1 MADGPPAA
9 TAADADARPA
19 SPTLSIDSDINS
31 EVIEPKRFH
40 IFISYR
46 VRTDADLAEKLCD
59 KLQALSILNEQH
71 DIHIKCFLDKQN
83 LTHGRDFQS
92 EFMDGLKSSCLFLP
106 LISEGCL
113 KSMTHL
119 IDGGEDNVVREWET
133 AWDLRSKKEID
144 IIPVLVGSIEHIEK
158 THGSVYKRFEAFGLL
173 NKIPEV
179 TISDSPTRK
188 TARETV
194 AELFRLQGIFLNPAD
209 IADKIISILNRF
221 SSDVW
226 PKYRPFWAEQD
237 ALGAEPSYTCVQCLK
252 DYQSSQN
259 ADGSCRFHTS
269 DGPVMQYG
277 DKYTCCGSYDPE
289 AGCTRNRHHNKHH
302 NDFPYGAQLT
312 AVVHFAWPEVKD
324 GEGPKTVK
332 VEYGAEL
339 TFGELA
345 LEPQTKHEL
354 PVDEILVAGPVLSI
368 PVARKRDP
376 NLPAWSSP
384 GCPLRLKVKSTSA
397 RHNDNNGRDY
407 FEIEATIVNASQT
420 DVSIIEARSFGSLR
434 LPDDQRSGAAPL
446 RYPPAPPPTNAS
458 DSDAAD
464 WLTLTADWTPLTR
477 VDVEGEAQAPPPQ
490 PQQFFPPQPF
500 NIGGRPHFR
509 PPPIYRPAIVQRPT
523 LPLAVPAGGA
533 ISVTITA
540 VAGTLRYGNNGGRG
554 WQNFP
559 LIALRARAPVLVD
572 VELEDV
578 EGRTFAPAKDENR
591 DDADPRN
598 SKYVVARIQAT
609 TRNHTIDVGDL
620 RHIVCLALA
629 QNGSDATAAAPLAPA
644 TAIAVNA
651 TNVLIGEGGLSISDM
666 VASATA
672 YVDPAR
678 RCVFAVRMQ
687 LTNVTMRSV
696 GYWLLPPYGDA
707 AVAATDAGAAPPR
720 CAPAAVIPAGLL
732 DDGIDW
738 GSRGAPRAMPAAAG
752 ADDAALFDL

>member
-1 MADGPPAA
+1 MADEPTA
-9 TAADADARPA
+9 TAPANADARPA
-19 SPTLSIDSDINS
+19 SPTLSIDSDVNS
-31 EVIEPKRFH
+31 DAIEPKRFH

-119 IDGGEDNVVREWET
+119 VDGGEDNVVREWET
-133 AWDLRSKKEID
+133 AWDLRCKKEID

-173 NKIPEV
+173 NKIPDV
-179 TISDSPTRK
+179 LISDSPTNK
-188 TARETV
+188 SARETV

-209 IADKIISILNRF
+209 IADKIVSILNRF

-259 ADGSCRFHTS
+259 ADGSCRFHIS
-269 DGPVMQYG
+269 DGPVMQFGERYM
-277 DKYTCCGSYDPE
+277 CCGSYDPE
-289 AGCTRNRHHNKHH
+289 AGCARNRHHNKHH
-302 NDFPYGAQLT
+302 NDFPYGAQLVWMSSIKNYT
-312 AVVHFAWPEVKD
+312 NMSIGCVFGGKEADKLYVFGNVEDQAWFNVFSKEELISQDDKRRVFRLSSLKGSWAEARWVVVDSEISAIKITCATATTLNPKSAVVHFAWPEVKD
-324 GEGPKTVK
+324 GEGPKTVN

-345 LEPQTKHEL
+345 LEPQTKYEL

-397 RHNDNNGRDY
+397 RHNDSNGRDY

-420 DVSIIEARSFGSLR
+420 DVSIIEARGFGSLR

-458 DSDAAD
+458 DKDTAD
-464 WLTLTADWTPLTR
+464 WLTLTADWTPLAR
-477 VDVEGEAQAPPPQ
+477 VGVEGEAQAPPPQ
-490 PQQFFPPQPF
+490 PQQVFTPHPI
-500 NIGGRPHFR
+500 NVGRGRPQFH
-509 PPPIYRPAIVQRPT
+509 PPPIYRPAVVQRPT

-540 VAGTLRYGNNGGRG
+540 IASTLCYGNNGNHG

-559 LIALRARAPVLVD
+559 LIVLQARAPVLVD
-572 VELEDV
+572 VELEDI
-578 EGRTFAPAKDENR
+578 EDRTFGAIVE
-591 DDADPRN
+591 
-598 SKYVVARIQAT
+598 QACEGT
-609 TRNHTIDVGDL
+609 
-620 RHIVCLALA
+620 C
-629 QNGSDATAAAPLAPA
+629 
-644 TAIAVNA
+644 
-651 TNVLIGEGGLSISDM
+651 VLH
-666 VASATA
+666 
-672 YVDPAR
+672 P
-678 RCVFAVRMQ
+678 
-687 LTNVTMRSV
+687 
-696 GYWLLPPYGDA
+696 
-707 AVAATDAGAAPPR
+707 
-720 CAPAAVIPAGLL
+720 
-732 DDGIDW
+732 
-738 GSRGAPRAMPAAAG
+738 
-752 ADDAALFDL
+752 